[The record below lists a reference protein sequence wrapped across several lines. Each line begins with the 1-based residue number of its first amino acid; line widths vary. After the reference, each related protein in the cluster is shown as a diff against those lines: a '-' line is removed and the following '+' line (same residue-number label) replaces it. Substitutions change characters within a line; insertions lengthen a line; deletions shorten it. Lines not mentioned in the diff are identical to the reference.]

1 MEVKMTVRTNRASA
15 RITSA
20 AVAIALLSGCG
31 GDDPKYGTAASA
43 TAAPTATAPAPAS
56 GPAAVAPPAADSTA
70 NAAGTKAVVI
80 DWEAPTEYEDGSPFI
95 DLAGYR
101 IWYGRAP
108 GNYSGLLEIAPG
120 MTSHKLHSLAPA
132 TYYFSITAYNY
143 EGTESTLSNEIMI
156 RLN

>member
-1 MEVKMTVRTNRASA
+1 MTFKPNRASA
-15 RITSA
+15 RITSTA
-20 AVAIALLSGCG
+20 LAFALLSGCG
-31 GDDPKYGTAASA
+31 GDDPKYGSVVPANTAPAA
-43 TAAPTATAPAPAS
+43 TAPAPAPAS
-56 GPAAVAPPAADSTA
+56 GPTAVAPPAADSTA

-80 DWEAPTEYEDGSPFI
+80 DWDAPTEYEDGSPFI

-101 IWYGRAP
+101 IWYGSAP
-108 GNYSGLLEIAPG
+108 GNYSSLLEIAPG

-143 EGTESTLSNEIMI
+143 EGAESTLSNEIMI